1 MKEYK
6 PKTIFCPSCNRKVGA
21 WDGRSSIN
29 LITRCKNCNKRVI
42 YHVSTGEVEIKP
54 LPQRNCS
61 SGLTF
66 C

>member
-1 MKEYK
+1 MKYE

-29 LITRCKNCNKRVI
+29 LITRCKKCNKRVI
-42 YHVSTGEVEIKP
+42 YRVDTGEIEIKP